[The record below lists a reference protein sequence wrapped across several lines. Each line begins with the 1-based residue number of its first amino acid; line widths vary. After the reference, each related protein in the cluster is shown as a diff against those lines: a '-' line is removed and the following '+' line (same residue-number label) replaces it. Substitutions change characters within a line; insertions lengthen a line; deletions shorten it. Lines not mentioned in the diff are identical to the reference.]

1 MGKDVHISED
11 GSLLPKEERT
21 FTRLDLLIEE
31 GMKNIS
37 LKEVVPNVCTPLT
50 PSVLHEVITSLKAI
64 MKHNFIPSLLVV
76 AGGIVALH
84 YSSIIQLSGC
94 PTIVAFGPSQTG
106 KTTAIRVAL
115 AISGKYVYGVVN
127 SHALN
132 IKIYVYMEAAQH
144 GSILSWVWACSV
156 FAFSFYEFTYL
167 VF

>member
-1 MGKDVHISED
+1 MFIQFLKQESKGKVSKKKAVVNIGRQPGGKVWVVGKDVHINED
-11 GSLLPKEERT
+11 GCLLPKEERT
-21 FTRLDLLIEE
+21 FTWLDSLIEE

-64 MKHNFIPSLLVV
+64 MKHNFSSSLLVV

-94 PTIVAFGPSQTG
+94 PTIVAFGPSETG

-115 AISGKYVYGVVN
+115 AISGVV
-127 SHALN
+127 S
-132 IKIYVYMEAAQH
+132 
-144 GSILSWVWACSV
+144 
-156 FAFSFYEFTYL
+156 
-167 VF
+167 